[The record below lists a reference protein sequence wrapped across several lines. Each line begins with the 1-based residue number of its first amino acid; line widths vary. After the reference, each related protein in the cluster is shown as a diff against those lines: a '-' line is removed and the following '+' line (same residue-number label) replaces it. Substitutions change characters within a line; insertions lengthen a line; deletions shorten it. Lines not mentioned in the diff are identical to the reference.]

1 MGGEIEGNYH
11 GMERQQQVVSESS
24 PTYKLL
30 FSASCIVIWAFI
42 GYGIKDLLDRVG
54 YLERIQMDNRIQLSQ
69 LTKDIERLRE
79 GHLAQNE
86 AIAAIQRDI
95 MQRERQRR

>member
-1 MGGEIEGNYH
+1 MGGVIEGNYH
-11 GMERQQQVVSESS
+11 GTERPQQDVSGSS

-30 FSASCIVIWAFI
+30 FSAACVIIWAFI
-42 GYGIKDLLDRVG
+42 GYGLKDLLDRIA

-79 GHLAQNE
+79 GHIAQNE
-86 AIAAIQRDI
+86 AIAAAQRDI
-95 MQRERQRR
+95 MQLERQRR